1 CDSASGWTV
10 PTAYGFGTVQ
20 RTNEILNP
28 SPVQGISRWTA
39 DPGTAIGAVSAASV
53 TPPMDHTWV
62 DILVTAFELEPIVG
76 LANRRMLAESVEGSS
91 AHVVAPG

>member
-28 SPVQGISRWTA
+28 SPVQGIGQWTA
-39 DPGTAIGAVSAASV
+39 DPGTDVVAVQAASV

-62 DILVTAFELEPIVG
+62 DILGTAFQLRPITGV
-76 LANRRMLAESVEGSS
+76 ANRRMLAEAVQGSS